1 MVEKIGCAPTFPE
14 CKSGVL
20 TSYTIS
26 PYFLFHFSILS
37 NNSSNVILDFLYFEE
52 FLLCCINSQLAGC
65 DIILGSILFIKPSY
79 TEYMW
84 SLAEHEGL
92 EPPRPYGRLISNQ
105 LQYHCANAPMAG
117 RTGFEPVIPC
127 GMSVFKTDVLSL
139 STIYPWLPL
148 PDSNG
153 NA

>member
-1 MVEKIGCAPTFPE
+1 MVPLRGFAPRSPLYKSGSLLLAYRGVKFGGADETQTDDHSTYPKLMVEKIGCAPTFPE

-79 TEYMW
+79 TEYM
-84 SLAEHEGL
+84 
-92 EPPRPYGRLISNQ
+92 
-105 LQYHCANAPMAG
+105 
-117 RTGFEPVIPC
+117 
-127 GMSVFKTDVLSL
+127 
-139 STIYPWLPL
+139 
-148 PDSNG
+148 
-153 NA
+153 